1 MVRTTLFDVR
11 ERRSYERELLAA
23 RDRERQ
29 AREAIERMHA
39 QTQAVS
45 HTLQQSLL
53 AGEPPGDERFSVAA
67 LYRPSGQ
74 TLEVGGDWHD
84 AFMLEGGRVGLVVG
98 DVVGRGLAAATTMGQ
113 LRSATRALAMTGVG
127 PRVVVDQLDT
137 FVEPLEAAQSA
148 TLVYAEV
155 DADSGVAT
163 VAAAGHLPPVVVSG
177 RQARLFMGG
186 RSTPLGIRTSQAAAQ
201 RGDPR
206 AASGRPP
213 GALHRRP
220 RRTAR

>member
-1 MVRTTLFDVR
+1 M
-11 ERRSYERELLAA
+11 
-23 RDRERQ
+23 
-29 AREAIERMHA
+29 
-39 QTQAVS
+39 
-45 HTLQQSLL
+45 QQSLL

-84 AFMLEGGRVGLVVG
+84 AFMLDGGRVGLVVG

-113 LRSATRALAMTGVG
+113 LRSAMRALAMTGVG
-127 PRVVVDQLDT
+127 PRAVLDQLDT

-155 DADSGVAT
+155 DADSGVVT
-163 VAAAGHLPPVVVSG
+163 VAAAGHLPPVRRQRG
-177 RQARLFMGG
+177 R
-186 RSTPLGIRTSQAAAQ
+186 RSTAVHGRALDAARDPHAAAAAHAKATL
-201 RGDPR
+201 D
-206 AASGRPP
+206 AASGRPA

-220 RRTAR
+220 RRAAR